1 MSIFEKKS
9 TIVTCIEKLERE
21 GRKNHKRI
29 ICKRCKLLQ
38 VGSFKEWEG
47 LKPHR
52 CCGCGYINMIDLKKG

>member
-29 ICKRCKLLQ
+29 ICERCKLLQ
-38 VGSFKEWEG
+38 VGSFKG
-47 LKPHR
+47 YRGFRLHM
-52 CCGCGYINMIDLKKG
+52 CCGCGYMNIIDLEKG